1 MTEQNLSD
9 KLLRDASQSV
19 LNNLGRAKK
28 QANEAANVDRI
39 LNPIENSASIRRA
52 FQAPAEKPFYPWH
65 PDLSTPEQTIY
76 RSRWQR
82 VREAFTAPNL
92 SVSERLRL
100 LPFLGYFSSVLGA
113 IKRLPLMQ
121 IQIELQQKQLDAAK
135 QKIQQTRE
143 QVEVLNR
150 LLNDRTNEVL
160 HEIQLHL
167 STQTE
172 IIERN
177 FSLHDQ
183 RLADL
188 EALKIRERLR
198 TIELLDSGTRLMRLE
213 QIEADLKL
221 KQFARLLQVSEQE
234 NAKLRK
240 DLHEVLA
247 ARSSGTDQVGGAGV
261 EVSPAAHQV
270 NAHGQIL
277 VDRFF
282 RDFEDQ
288 FRGTR
293 EAIKQRLE
301 VYLPYFDAAHYDK
314 QSLVI
319 DIGCG
324 RGEWIELLA
333 QHQISALGLDLNIE
347 KVQVCIGKGLAAR
360 VDDGVKFL
368 SSQDENSLGAVTGFH
383 LIEHLNFADLLL
395 LFEAAYRALK
405 PGGLIIFET
414 PNPENVLVG
423 SCNFYFD
430 PSHQHPIV
438 PAVAQFIA
446 QQSGFASAEIVRLH
460 PYPDDHLA
468 QGSSDA
474 DRLIN
479 RYFFGAQDFALVARK

>member
-9 KLLRDASQSV
+9 KLLRDASQRL
-19 LNNLGRAKK
+19 LNNLSTAKK
-28 QANEAANVDRI
+28 QASEAASVDRI
-39 LNPIENSASIRRA
+39 LSPIENSASVRGLLQI
-52 FQAPAEKPFYPWH
+52 PAEKPFRPWQ
-65 PDLSTPEQTIY
+65 PDINTPEVPMH

-82 VREAFTAPNL
+82 IRDAFMASNL
-92 SVSERLRL
+92 SFSERVRL
-100 LPFLGYFSSVLGA
+100 LPFLGYFFSVLSA
-113 IKRLPLMQ
+113 VKRLPLTQVQ
-121 IQIELQQKQLDAAK
+121 IQLQQKQLDVAI
-135 QKIQQTRE
+135 QRIQQTRE

-150 LLNDRTNEVL
+150 LLNDRVNEIEPHL
-160 HEIQLHL
+160 RAHSEIV
-167 STQTE
+167 
-172 IIERN
+172 ERS
-177 FSLHDQ
+177 FALHDQ
-183 RLADL
+183 RLADI
-188 EALKIRERLR
+188 EALKIRDRLR
-198 TIELLDSGTRLMRLE
+198 TLELLDPGTRLMRLE

-240 DLHEVLA
+240 DMRDLLA
-247 ARSSGTDQVGGAGV
+247 AQPTRIGQAEDAGLITP
-261 EVSPAAHQV
+261 SPAPV
-270 NAHGQIL
+270 TSSHGQVL

-301 VYLPYFDAAHYDK
+301 VYLPYFEADNYDK

-333 QHQISALGLDLNIE
+333 QHQIPALGLDLNAE
-347 KVQVCIGKGLAAR
+347 KVQICIGKGLAAR

-368 SSQDENSLGAVTGFH
+368 TEQEANRLGAVTGFH

-405 PGGLIIFET
+405 PGGLMIFET

-446 QQSGFASAEIVRLH
+446 QQSGFSTAEIVRLH
-460 PYPDDHLA
+460 PYPDDHLSK
-468 QGSSDA
+468 GSGDA
-474 DRLIN
+474 DQLIN